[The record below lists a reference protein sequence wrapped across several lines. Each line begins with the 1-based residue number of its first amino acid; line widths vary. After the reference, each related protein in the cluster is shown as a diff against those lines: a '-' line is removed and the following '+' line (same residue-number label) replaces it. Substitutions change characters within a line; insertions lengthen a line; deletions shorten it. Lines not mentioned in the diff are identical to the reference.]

1 MKKLSTQILKLCI
14 ELTSETFLCSFQQC
28 IISKKKGSVKRRVY
42 LATYPLRDL
51 CHTARDRKLRILLD
65 EIPFSLGFAMYSCWK
80 TRGKA
85 LKERTWYFLTG
96 ALTQWGS
103 QPTWGWHEETLWSL
117 ERWGALRNLRI
128 CGEGNDLLPR
138 FCPLLEEDFTWSL
151 SLEHAYV
158 TDWTAFSHFP
168 VIVPGSRRALSYRSP
183 WAKPPVPPT
192 SAVEVV
198 VSQNTQPANYP
209 KISFIAR
216 KVSYLIHRPTKTNKT
231 KNHKFFLT
239 NTWLQIY
246 TVSFFRY

>member
-1 MKKLSTQILKLCI
+1 
-14 ELTSETFLCSFQQC
+14 
-28 IISKKKGSVKRRVY
+28 
-42 LATYPLRDL
+42 
-51 CHTARDRKLRILLD
+51 
-65 EIPFSLGFAMYSCWK
+65 MYSCWK

-168 VIVPGSRRALSYRSP
+168 VIVPGSRQALSYRSP